1 MFFTVPCIEED
12 QYISLEETYKDEPN
26 LITESDTAHL
36 KVEESRDR
44 PSHKNYLI
52 NKPKGIIIQDSYNNF
67 AYPVRPLPRID
78 SNKIEFPLLVQR
90 FRELYLQFQNNML
103 PWHFVIEMI
112 KNRYFVYNT
121 RPIVMKYPLTHKELI
136 DREDQLPFGVTWNEE
151 TKEFIHSKKLLVEDC
166 IHICILGDS
175 TMDVYPKNFYKTMGQ
190 FCVRP
195 FIYYFKLPQTSK
207 TRTFALNTGS
217 KFNFDYLFKFLYK

>member
-1 MFFTVPCIEED
+1 MFFTVPCIDED
-12 QYISLEETYKDEPN
+12 QYIPLEETYKDEPN

-36 KVEESRDR
+36 KVEETRDR
-44 PSHKNYLI
+44 PSHKNYLV

-78 SNKIEFPLLVQR
+78 SNKIEFPLLTQR

-121 RPIVMKYPLTHKELI
+121 RPILMRYPLTHKELLE
-136 DREDQLPFGVTWNEE
+136 REEQLPFGVTWDEE
-151 TKEFIHSKKLLVEDC
+151 TKKFIESKKILVEDC
-166 IHICILGDS
+166 IHVCILGDS
-175 TMDVYPKNFYKTMGQ
+175 TLDVYPKNFYK
-190 FCVRP
+190 
-195 FIYYFKLPQTSK
+195 IL
-207 TRTFALNTGS
+207 
-217 KFNFDYLFKFLYK
+217 